1 MVNTPQAESAKI
13 LASGFKPPL
22 PATCLY
28 ELNKV
33 FDPFGSNAAHPSALR
48 LPPQFIEA
56 VD

>member
-1 MVNTPQAESAKI
+1 
-13 LASGFKPPL
+13 
-22 PATCLY
+22 
-28 ELNKV
+28 V